1 RMTEEEWPGNI
12 RELENMIERLCVLK
26 KRGMITLSDLPERSM
41 KMTAGKA
48 AEAPEQFIRFS
59 EDGINLTKELEH
71 YENRLI
77 GEALRKANG
86 ITSRAA
92 QLLQVNRTTLV
103 EKLKRKGFDPKTH
116 GYSIQ
121 N

>member
-1 RMTEEEWPGNI
+1 MEEEWPGNI
-12 RELENMIERLCVLK
+12 RELENMIERLTVLK
-26 KRGMITLSDLPERSM
+26 RKGWITLADLPERPA
-41 KMTAGKA
+41 KPAAGKGA
-48 AEAPEQFIRFS
+48 DMPEHFIRFS
-59 EDGINLTKELEH
+59 EDGINLTKELEQ
-71 YENRLI
+71 YENQLI

-103 EKLKRKGFDPKTH
+103 EKLKRKGFDPKSH

>member
-1 RMTEEEWPGNI
+1 EYEWPGNI
-12 RELENMIERLCVLK
+12 RELENMIERLVVLK
-26 KRGMITLSDLPERSM
+26 KKGWITMSDLPERTLKVAAS
-41 KMTAGKA
+41 KA
-48 AEAPEQFIRFS
+48 AEPQEQFIRFS

-92 QLLQVNRTTLV
+92 QLLQLNRTTLV
-103 EKLKRKGFDPKTH
+103 EKLKRKGFDPKSH
-116 GYSIQ
+116 GYPVQ
-121 N
+121 H